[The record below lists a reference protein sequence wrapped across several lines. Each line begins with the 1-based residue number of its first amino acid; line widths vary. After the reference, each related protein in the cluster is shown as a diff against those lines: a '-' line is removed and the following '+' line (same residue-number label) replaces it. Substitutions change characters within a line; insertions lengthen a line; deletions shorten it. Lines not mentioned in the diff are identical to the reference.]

1 MDWITGIQN
10 ALNYIE
16 AHITENLDYADIAAN
31 AACSSYYFQRIFGIL
46 CGMPLGEYIRNRR
59 LALAGSELNATDARV
74 VDVALKYGYESPE
87 SFTRAFSKFHGITPS
102 EAKKDG
108 TRLKSYSPLS
118 VQIIL
123 KGGYAMD
130 YKIIE
135 KSAFKV
141 IEKVERHEISDSQ
154 HLNTIPEF
162 WERAHRD
169 GTIETLLGLTSDRS
183 SIFGICYGGNL
194 TDEKSFDYGIGVL
207 CDDNGQAPEGFR
219 IEEIPART
227 WAVFETRGAMPEA
240 IQRLWHNICAE
251 FFPTSDYQPTYEMDV
266 EVYTAG
272 DMTSPD
278 YRSEI
283 WVPVVKKEKE

>member
-16 AHITENLDYADIAAN
+16 GHITDDLNYTDIASQ
-31 AACSSYYFQRIFGIL
+31 AACSNFYFQRIFGIL
-46 CGMPLGEYIRNRR
+46 CGISLGEYIRNRR
-59 LALAGSELNATDARV
+59 LALAGSELNATDV
-74 VDVALKYGYESPE
+74 KVIDVAMKYGYESPE

-108 TRLKSYSPLS
+108 SKLKAYSPLS

-123 KGGYAMD
+123 KGGHIMD

-141 IEKVERHEISDSQ
+141 VEKVERHKISDSQ
-154 HLNTIPEF
+154 HLNTIPGF
-162 WERAHRD
+162 WERSHSD
-169 GTIETLLGLTSDRS
+169 GTIEKLLDITFDRS
-183 SIFGICYGGNL
+183 YIFGICYGGNL
-194 TDEKSFDYGIGVL
+194 TDEKSFDYGIAAM
-207 CDDNGQAPEGFR
+207 CDENCQVPDGFR
-219 IEEIPART
+219 ISDIPART
-227 WAVFETRGAMPEA
+227 WAVFEVRGAMPDA
-240 IQRLWHNICAE
+240 IQKLWHDICAE

-266 EVYTAG
+266 EVYTSG
-272 DMTSPD
+272 DMTSAD

-283 WVPVVKKEKE
+283 WVPVVKK